1 MTADIIVVMA
11 IIASYIITTKR
22 ITFVIIIITVSYNF
36 TISSTT
42 IQNIATVAEV
52 ITTIIIKDLAED
64 VMWDCS

>member
-22 ITFVIIIITVSYNF
+22 ITIVIIIIIVNYNF
-36 TISSTT
+36 TVSSTT